1 MAKIRRIGGAAVCLM
16 WLASCTHAPQRTT
29 DAAFNPETATA
40 VFNAGYAMI
49 QDKYIEPVT
58 AEQVAMAGLDGLE
71 KIDDKLSF
79 ERRGDKVRVSFG
91 DRPGAELLAPPAT
104 NIAGWAHL
112 TSLAIDLARDDSPA
126 LAATASEDIYQTLF
140 KSALGT
146 LDRYS
151 RYTTAASARN
161 AREMRDGYGG
171 IGVRLKYGEPGD
183 VKVEAVMPDTPAA
196 RADLR
201 AGDKIIR
208 IDSTPVDGLDERDVV
223 ERLRGRIASQV
234 KLTLLRAERPEPFDV
249 AISRALIFNT
259 TVEYQAH
266 GSAAVIKLSSFNQ
279 STSRNLTRAIERARR
294 EMGPEMKGIVLDMRG
309 NPGGLLDQAVN
320 VSDLFLSGGRI
331 VSTRGRHPDSL
342 QAYDATGRD
351 ITNGLPLV
359 VLVNG
364 QSASAAEIV
373 AAALQDR
380 GRAVVVGSNSFG
392 KGTVQNISRMPNDGE
407 LVLTWSRF
415 HAPSGY
421 PIAELGVLPN
431 VCTSTEGASVDGVL
445 DQFNPMWVKTSILL
459 STWRIPQARDAQ
471 QTTTLRDN
479 CPRSKNS
486 AEIDLIVAERL
497 IDDPALYRRAMQQ
510 NGPVM
515 AEPAL
520 ETPAVL
526 GASAAR
532 ILGIQ

>member
-1 MAKIRRIGGAAVCLM
+1 MADMRRIGGTAACVL
-16 WLASCTHAPQRTT
+16 WLASCTHAPQPAS

-71 KIDDKLSF
+71 KIDERLSF
-79 ERRGDKVRVSFG
+79 ERRGDKVRVSFAS
-91 DRPGAELLAPPAT
+91 RPGAELLAPPAT
-104 NIAGWAHL
+104 NISGWAHL

-126 LAATASEDIYQTLF
+126 LAATAPEDIYQTLF
-140 KSALGT
+140 KSALGS

-151 RYTTAASARN
+151 RYTTAASARS
-161 AREMRDGYGG
+161 ARELRDGYGG

-208 IDSTPVDGLDERDVV
+208 IDATPVDGLDERDVV

-234 KLTLLRAERPEPFDV
+234 KLTLLRGERPEPFEI

-259 TVEYQAH
+259 TVEYEAH
-266 GSAAVIKLSSFNQ
+266 GSAAVIKLSAFNQ
-279 STSRNLTRAIERARR
+279 STSRNVTRAIERARR
-294 EMGPEMKGIVLDMRG
+294 EMGSEMKGIVLDMRG

-407 LVLTWSRF
+407 MVLTWSRF

-431 VCTSTEGASVDGVL
+431 VCTSTEGASADEVL

-459 STWRIPQARDAQ
+459 STWRVTQTRDAQ
-471 QTTTLRDN
+471 QANALRDN
-479 CPRSKNS
+479 CPRSKGTP
-486 AEIDLIVAERL
+486 EIDVIVAERL

-510 NGPVM
+510 NTPVM
-515 AEPAL
+515 AEPAP
-520 ETPAVL
+520 ETLAIL

-532 ILGIQ
+532 IPSIQ